1 MTVYNE
7 DTSAYITGLFAVEDE
22 ILAHIRQQT
31 PARGLPDIGI
41 TPEEGLFLHLL
52 VRACGARLALEIGT
66 LGGYS
71 GVWITRALA
80 PSGKLITLEK
90 SEAHA
95 AVAREH
101 FELAGIRDGVEIRQG
116 DAHQLLPGLIQKAP
130 FDFIFIDADKPGYLA
145 YYEWSI
151 EHVRPGGVI
160 AAHNA
165 LWGGAVV
172 GDHHGEGIDLM
183 REFNQTV
190 AQDPRVTSTI
200 YPAGDGT
207 LVAVRLA

>member
-7 DTSAYITGLFAVEDE
+7 NTSAYISALFAAEDE
-22 ILAHIRQQT
+22 VLAHIRQQT

-41 TPEEGLFLHLL
+41 TPEEGRFLHLL
-52 VRACGARLALEIGT
+52 VRGCHAGLALEIGT

-71 GVWITRALA
+71 GVWITRGLA
-80 PSGKLITLEK
+80 PGGKLITLEK
-90 SEAHA
+90 SGAHA

-101 FELAGIRDGVEIRQG
+101 FDLAGLSEQVEIRQG
-116 DAHQLLPGLIQKAP
+116 EAHQLLPGLRQKAP

-145 YYEWSI
+145 YYEWSV
-151 EHVRPGGVI
+151 EHVRTGGVI

-165 LWGGAVV
+165 LWGGAVA

-200 YPAGDGT
+200 FPAGDGT